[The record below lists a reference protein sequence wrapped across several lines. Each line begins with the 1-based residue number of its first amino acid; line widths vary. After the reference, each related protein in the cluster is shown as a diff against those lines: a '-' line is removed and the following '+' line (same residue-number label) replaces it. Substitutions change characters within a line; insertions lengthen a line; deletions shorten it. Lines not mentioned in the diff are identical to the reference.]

1 MFTCLRTGINNFYRI
16 NDPELK
22 TYCLAM
28 TLIVFAL
35 NIGNYPQEA
44 LVQFPN
50 SIYFYLTL
58 AIINV
63 SLMLSQKAGNSYFQK
78 QE

>member
-1 MFTCLRTGINNFYRI
+1 VAYYRI
-16 NDPELK
+16 RDPELK

-28 TLIVFAL
+28 ILILFAL

-50 SIYFYLTL
+50 NIYFYIAAALISVIYQLDKQKNKPL
-58 AIINV
+58 AR
-63 SLMLSQKAGNSYFQK
+63 
-78 QE
+78 